1 MGPRAFMEV
10 IQRVDGDASGQPSGF
25 PIGATS
31 PDEPTAGVGPSQT
44 GEQTG
49 CIVSCGGTWA
59 KGRRGRRGRGHD
71 SSRQVDLLLTSGLDL
86 SLFLHACDQN

>member
-1 MGPRAFMEV
+1 MEV
-10 IQRVDGDASGQPSGF
+10 IQRVDGDASGQSSGF

-59 KGRRGRRGRGHD
+59 KGRRGRGARIRLN
-71 SSRQVDLLLTSGLDL
+71 SITL
-86 SLFLHACDQN
+86 